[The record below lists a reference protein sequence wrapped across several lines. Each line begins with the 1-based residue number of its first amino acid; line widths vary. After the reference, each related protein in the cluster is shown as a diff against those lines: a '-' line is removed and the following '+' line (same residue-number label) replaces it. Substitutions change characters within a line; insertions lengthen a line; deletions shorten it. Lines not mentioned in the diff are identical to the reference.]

1 MKERLK
7 RNFINRATLPKD
19 DYIGTII
26 KVEMTIKGEMT
37 LINMGAHLFTDELNN
52 EVTIRMFNGNTSTY
66 GMGHTRSAPATI
78 DEITNF
84 LNEYWYGDNSK
95 DYLEAFIGPKK
106 AWNV

>member
-1 MKERLK
+1 MYTTRKFPTRVTIPNDKYVGQIFKIEMMK
-7 RNFINRATLPKD
+7 A
-19 DYIGTII
+19 DYKYTI
-26 KVEMTIKGEMT
+26 V
-37 LINMGAHLFTDELNN
+37 NMGAHLFTDELNN

-78 DEITNF
+78 DEITTF
-84 LNEYWYGDNSK
+84 LNDYWYGDNSK